1 MNTLISK
8 FALVILCLTLTTFT
22 NWAWSG
28 ESCNALL
35 KLGLYNVTQSSS
47 SIDAQSLITST
58 FCSYDYSQI
67 SETSSQA
74 ATIKAAY
81 GLFSGGASGSV
92 SRQDIITKQ
101 SSVCTYGYDS
111 SRYIK
116 NTSDYSK
123 TVYQGSLDAWN
134 QCQAIASQN
143 LNLNVQPSSTM
154 QGVSVSI
161 SVPSGYD
168 AWFYGVAQY
177 GAGRSDCS
185 VYGSN
190 GLMNVTPT
198 SPVKVNAASLLTVSC
213 ARQMDKVG
221 NDFFADAQYLVFIT
235 SKSNLTV
242 PLAAMGNLSR
252 ITVDQI
258 NGQTDAKIKAQTTPI
273 TTNLSSLTTSFND
286 LTKSFGGRLTTLE
299 SYPQLMGV
307 FQRDDYLRPQY
318 SVNNPLTGSLSCP
331 PGANIVFS
339 TRIWHPESRNGSVQ
353 FICAKK

>member
-8 FALVILCLTLTTFT
+8 FALAVLLLTLTLFT
-22 NWAWSG
+22 NLAWSG

-67 SETSSQA
+67 SETSQQA
-74 ATIKAAY
+74 ASIKAAY

-101 SSVCTYGYDS
+101 SSVCTSGYDS
-111 SRYIK
+111 SKYIS
-116 NTSDYSK
+116 NTAAYSK

-221 NDFFADAQYLVFIT
+221 NDFFADAQDLVFIT

-258 NGQTDAKIKAQTTPI
+258 NRVVPEVKLM
-273 TTNLSSLTTSFND
+273 NLGYF
-286 LTKSFGGRLTTLE
+286 
-299 SYPQLMGV
+299 
-307 FQRDDYLRPQY
+307 
-318 SVNNPLTGSLSCP
+318 
-331 PGANIVFS
+331 
-339 TRIWHPESRNGSVQ
+339 
-353 FICAKK
+353 